1 MPSTDVRTARL
12 AELQRLAYGAGG
24 SDAERAAAA
33 SELAALRAEVGSVPT
48 DASGDTQPADAVGA
62 TTDAASDLSA
72 DDDALVEASGAAERR
87 AHRRLVAVGAIA
99 AATGLLLGGLG
110 GWQLAER
117 AAAAA
122 AEAAPRP
129 GTVAALSD
137 SDVLLPQEIPVDGTG
152 AYRALLLDDG
162 ATTLPAMWTDDPT
175 IDADTAHRLRAATG
189 GIEVYGMM
197 TSDHEDLCLLIMY
210 TDGGAMS
217 CTDRGVF
224 PPLGLTLS
232 ASPSYRPDGSLAPSL
247 EATWLANGTLRLM
260 TPYE

>member
-1 MPSTDVRTARL
+1 MPNPDDRTARL

-24 SDAERAAAA
+24 TDEERAAAA
-33 SELAALRAEVGSVPT
+33 SELAALRAQVGSAST
-48 DASGDTQPADAVGA
+48 DASGGAQPADPVGA
-62 TTDAASDLSA
+62 ATDASSGRSA
-72 DDDALVEASGAAERR
+72 DEAALVEASAAAERR
-87 AHRRLVAVGAIA
+87 AYRRLVAVGAIA
-99 AATGLLLGGLG
+99 AAAGLLLGGLG

-117 AAAAA
+117 VAAAA

-129 GTVAALSD
+129 GTIAALSD
-137 SDVLLPQEIPVDGTG
+137 GDVLLAQDIPVDGTG

-162 ATTLPAMWTDDPT
+162 ATTLPSMWTDDPT
-175 IDADTAHRLRAATG
+175 IDADTAHRLRSATG